1 MVRFLIRVYKKPF
14 WLDFV
19 KISISGVRGIFGKD
33 LNLKDIVKFSQNFS
47 TLIES
52 KKCVVGNDTR
62 LSSNVIRE
70 TAIAALME
78 RGIDVYNLGM
88 TPTPVVF
95 REARKYGAGLVI
107 TSSHNPLEWNGLK
120 FVLNG
125 RGINESEVTSITKEN
140 SFSKTK
146 FGVEHQTKSDYIEDA
161 EKIIGKTNGMPKIV
175 IDVGGGAA
183 ANFVPKLL
191 EKIGC
196 KVSVINEKI
205 EDSSRGPDPTAEPLD
220 ELIHNVASRDIG
232 FAFDLDADRLVI
244 VKDGKKQSSDLT
256 LGLGV
261 ARALEL
267 GHRKFVLS
275 LDSSVSI
282 EKFIKNEGGK
292 VFRSKVGEANVIDE
306 MIKTN
311 SKAGGEGSSAGFILS
326 EFNMCRDG
334 ILTSGLV
341 ASMLKSQT
349 FSDVIKNIGNYF
361 QLRTK
366 VEADSIFHD
375 KILEILSEKLKQD
388 HSELIF
394 LDGIKAII
402 DEDTWVLVRK
412 SNTEHTIRISSES
425 NDFEKANSLQK
436 QIAKLVKQSYDQVK

>member
-47 TLIES
+47 TLIKS

-220 ELIHNVASRDIG
+220 ELIRNVASRDIG

-244 VKDGKKQSSDLT
+244 VKDSKKQSSDLT

>member
-14 WLDFV
+14 WFDFV

-107 TSSHNPLEWNGLK
+107 TSSHNPLQWNGLK

-205 EDSSRGPDPTAEPLD
+205 EDSSRGPDPTADPLD
-220 ELIHNVASRDIG
+220 ELIRNVASRDIG

-366 VEADSIFHD
+366 VGADSIFHD

-436 QIAKLVKQSYDQVK
+436 EIAKLVKQSYDQVK